1 MEQNPYQAPA
11 STVGQPAPQTPG
23 YSVQGTGVSP
33 NSVNLLAQT
42 RPWWRFFSVLMFIA
56 VAFGGIALLGAL
68 GNLAQVGMVGAILLP
83 LVLGLFGLAMYL
95 FIGIKLWSSA
105 NSANRLAQTNSV
117 ADLEAVLEQQRSLW
131 KVMGILTIIFIVLY
145 IIVIAIAGATFFG
158 TGSAY

>member
-11 STVGQPAPQTPG
+11 STVGQRAPQNAG

-33 NSVNLLAQT
+33 NTVNLLTQT

-68 GNLAQVGMVGAILLP
+68 GNAAQVGVGGAIMIPLLM
-83 LVLGLFGLAMYL
+83 GLFGLAIYL
-95 FIGIKLWSSA
+95 FIAIKLWSSA

-131 KVMGILTIIFIVLY
+131 KMMGILTIIFIVLY
-145 IIVIAIAGATFFG
+145 IVLFAVAGATLFN
-158 TGSAY
+158 SRSMY